1 MSRALVE
8 AWRSP
13 SALTLNQHS
22 TLLSTFEGMDKSDGM
37 SWTRKKRAHNRPRL
51 AFGFLIILVSV
62 LLAAQFFQLAWLS
75 PTSVN
80 LPPHAS
86 ETISR
91 CRSLQMKAGPSEGF
105 DKREQSD
112 RFVSGTKPYLLIN
125 ARIWT
130 GLENGTE
137 VVRGDVLI
145 DKGIIKGVGHFGRGF
160 IANARGRFA
169 DLEVVDVGGKW
180 LTPGIVDMHSHIGD
194 ASSPALDGSED
205 DNSLAGT
212 AQPWLRSLD
221 GLNTHDDSYL
231 LSISGGVTTSLVL
244 PGSANAIGGQAYL
257 IKLRETAE
265 RTPSSMLLEAPYQ
278 INSSFPDPNLPLHWR
293 HMKHAC
299 GENPSRVYGVTRM
312 DTIWAFRESYN
323 KAQGI
328 KEKQDAYCARASKNE
343 WAGLGDFPE
352 DLQWE
357 ALVDVLRGRVKVN
370 IHCYEAVDLDAL
382 VRLSN
387 EFSFPIAAFHHA
399 SEAYLVPDTLKKAYG
414 SPPAIALFA
423 TNSRYKREAYRASEF
438 APRILTSHGLKV
450 AMKSDHPVLNSRF
463 LLYEAQ
469 QAYFYGMPENAALAS
484 VISTPAEVIGMGH
497 RLGFVRKG
505 WDADLVLWDSHP
517 LALGATPVQVFID
530 GIPQLSSPHVNTK
543 HASFQ
548 HPPKVPNFDKEVKQA
563 LKYEGLQPLEPTAST
578 HDVVVFTN
586 VKDVFTA
593 HASGIMK
600 SFSASHED
608 GLGVVVVRGGKI
620 ECSGQR
626 ATCFANG
633 NIDSLEADVVDL
645 EGGSISPGLLSF
657 GAPLGLEVINQEPT
671 TNDGLVGDALRKPLP
686 KILGGDTAVVRAV
699 DGLEFGT
706 RDALLA
712 YRAGVTSAV
721 TAPLGSGFFSG
732 LGTAFSL
739 SAKHKLEQG
748 SIVKE
753 VTGFHIAVRHNS
765 KGPSISTQIALL
777 RRLLLAPVDGALGH
791 HFRDVKKG
799 VLPLVIEA
807 HSADIIAT
815 LILLKREVEREIGSD
830 IRMTISGATE
840 AHLLAKELAQAVV
853 GVVVRPSR
861 PFPYVWE
868 DRRLMPGPPL
878 TKESAISKLLSYNV
892 TVGIGIEE
900 LWSARNTR
908 FDLAWAAIETG
919 LTMSEEDTLALGSIN
934 LRKLL
939 GVPYVEDD
947 SSLDMVAT
955 CAGSLLSMDSK
966 VVAVISSSIG
976 RVDFF

>member
-1 MSRALVE
+1 
-8 AWRSP
+8 
-13 SALTLNQHS
+13 
-22 TLLSTFEGMDKSDGM
+22 
-37 SWTRKKRAHNRPRL
+37 
-51 AFGFLIILVSV
+51 
-62 LLAAQFFQLAWLS
+62 
-75 PTSVN
+75 
-80 LPPHAS
+80 
-86 ETISR
+86 
-91 CRSLQMKAGPSEGF
+91 MKAGPSEGF
-105 DKREQSD
+105 DKRQQSD
-112 RFVSGTKPYLLIN
+112 RFVPGTKPYLLTN

-137 VVRGDVLI
+137 VIRGDVLI

-160 IANARGRFA
+160 IANARTRFA
-169 DLEVVDVGGKW
+169 DLEVVDAGGKW

-194 ASSPALDGSED
+194 AS
-205 DNSLAGT
+205 
-212 AQPWLRSLD
+212 SLD

-299 GENPSRVYGVTRM
+299 GRVYGVTRM
-312 DTIWAFRESYN
+312 DTIWAFRASYN
-323 KAQGI
+323 KARGI
-328 KEKQDAYCARASKNE
+328 KEKQDAYCARVSKNE

-370 IHCYEAVDLDAL
+370 IHCYETVDLDAL

-469 QAYFYGMPENAALAS
+469 QAYFYGMPENTALAS
-484 VISTPAEVIGMGH
+484 VISTPAEVVGMGH
-497 RLGFVRKG
+497 RLGFVRK
-505 WDADLVLWDSHP
+505 DLVLWDSHP

-543 HASFQ
+543 PASFQ

-563 LKYEGLQPLEPTAST
+563 LKYEGLQPLEPAAST
-578 HDVVVFTN
+578 HGVVVFTN

-608 GLGVVVVRGGKI
+608 ELGVVVVRGGKI

-633 NIDSLEADVVDL
+633 NIDSLEADIVDL

-686 KILGGDTAVVRAV
+686 KILGGDTTVVRAV

-765 KGPSISTQIALL
+765 KGPSVSTQIALL

-840 AHLLAKELAQAVV
+840 AHLLARELAQAAV
-853 GVVVRPSR
+853 GVIVRPSR

-919 LTMSEEDTLALGSIN
+919 LTMSEEETLALGSIN

-976 RVDFF
+976 RVNFF

>member
-1 MSRALVE
+1 MDVLDKEETRAQPTKARVRLPHYSGL
-8 AWRSP
+8 RP
-13 SALTLNQHS
+13 
-22 TLLSTFEGMDKSDGM
+22 LSC
-37 SWTRKKRAHNRPRL
+37 
-51 AFGFLIILVSV
+51 SV
-62 LLAAQFFQLAWLS
+62 LPIGLAISHFCEPAS
-75 PTSVN
+75 
-80 LPPHAS
+80 HAS

-293 HMKHAC
+293 HMKPC
-299 GENPSRVYGVTRM
+299 CIGRVYGVTRM

-357 ALVDVLRGRVKVN
+357 ALVDVLRGRVK
-370 IHCYEAVDLDAL
+370 
-382 VRLSN
+382 LSN

-414 SPPAIALFA
+414 ESSHQSIKAILIPTGSPPAIALFA

-438 APRILTSHGLKV
+438 AP
-450 AMKSDHPVLNSRF
+450 P
-463 LLYEAQ
+463 Q

-505 WDADLVLWDSHP
+505 INSSGWDA
-517 LALGATPVQVFID
+517 
-530 GIPQLSSPHVNTK
+530 
-543 HASFQ
+543 
-548 HPPKVPNFDKEVKQA
+548 
-563 LKYEGLQPLEPTAST
+563 
-578 HDVVVFTN
+578 VFTN

-671 TNDGLVGDALRKPLP
+671 TNDGLVGMLSANR
-686 KILGGDTAVVRAV
+686 
-699 DGLEFGT
+699 
-706 RDALLA
+706 
-712 YRAGVTSAV
+712 YRRFSAV
-721 TAPLGSGFFSG
+721 TPLLSAQSTASNLVPGTHCKFSSILMLASVNYGFFSG

-791 HFRDVKKG
+791 HFRDRSLTTRQG

-966 VVAVISSSIG
+966 DQACTFNNINDNFTKTKPKGSEILVKQLEG
-976 RVDFF
+976 RHRELALDIREQAEEHQRDHPYDEEELQSEEARGRRRHI